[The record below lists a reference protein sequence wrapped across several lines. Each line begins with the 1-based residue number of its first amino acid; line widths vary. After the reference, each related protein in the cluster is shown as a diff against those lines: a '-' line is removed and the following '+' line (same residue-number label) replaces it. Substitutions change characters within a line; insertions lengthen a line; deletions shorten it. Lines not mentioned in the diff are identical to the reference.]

1 MGYSPWGHKESDMTE
16 QKTLLQHLSIAYY
29 MPDTLYIVFLS
40 PHNNPGRYYIHFTEE
55 DNEAWQREG
64 GKAT

>member
-1 MGYSPWGHKESDMTE
+1 MTE
-16 QKTLLQHLSIAYY
+16 RQTLLQHLSSAYY

-40 PHNNPGRYYIHFTEE
+40 PHDNPGRYYIQFTEE
-55 DNEAWQREG
+55 ENEAWQREG